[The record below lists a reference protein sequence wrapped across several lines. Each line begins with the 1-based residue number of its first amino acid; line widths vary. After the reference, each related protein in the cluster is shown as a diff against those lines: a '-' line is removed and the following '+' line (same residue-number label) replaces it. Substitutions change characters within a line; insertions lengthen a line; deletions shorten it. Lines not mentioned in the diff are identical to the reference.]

1 MTLSLRAVLDHPLMR
16 GADPAVPDPHADLD
30 RPVRWVHS
38 SEIYEIAPLL
48 RGDELLLTT
57 GLGLAG
63 RDAGERRRYVTE
75 LAAAGVAG
83 VALEVGRTFRE
94 VPDDVVRAAADAGLP
109 LVVLR
114 GVVPFVEIAEAVNAA
129 ILDSAVTRLRHVNR
143 IVRTL
148 SGVLAKGAGV
158 EELTTTLS
166 TLTGRPVVLAAL
178 DGTLTAYA
186 GTDDPTSVVR
196 SPTAEAGVELRGAL
210 WGRLLLGATKPS
222 APDAT
227 TAKNTTNANHPPTT
241 PSATDTTRT
250 AGTPRRSDANP
261 SPGAAG
267 VNAAGAATGGT
278 RTAGTS
284 GAWDTNP
291 SPGAAGAANPQAAN
305 TTTPATQ
312 PPGTAGTTDATH
324 MPGAASAAN
333 HNRANTTTG
342 ATRTAGTAR
351 TTNATHMPGAAS
363 AANTTT
369 PATQP
374 PGTAGTTDATHMPG
388 AASAANHNRANT
400 TTGATRT
407 AGTARTTN
415 ATHMPGAASAAN
427 TTTPAT
433 QPPGTARTT
442 DATHMPGAADPLA
455 ADTTPGATET
465 ARRPATPGV
474 AAPHVAPADGPWST
488 AGAAIAREVAEHA
501 AQVFAPALLRLAD
514 RGGWVGRERR
524 ELVEGLLGDALPPRE
539 VAARLTVCGLVP
551 AGTAVWATVALS
563 RPDPVQAVTTLYEGL
578 RACGGRGLVS
588 DGPGGAY
595 ALIALDRPTHIA
607 ELADRLGLPTAAG
620 PEPTAALGPLVRDV
634 ARVGHS
640 LRAARDTLRL
650 ARRVHPIR
658 PTGVAETVL
667 ADDWALERLLDGLP
681 PEELADLVEDQL
693 GPLLAADA
701 TRGTGLVDTLE
712 AYLRCGCSKTETAG
726 VLFLRRQSVHQRL
739 ALIESLLHVSPDA
752 PDRQGP
758 LRAALTARDLL
769 TTRGPNPT

>member
-148 SGVLAKGAGV
+148 SGVLARGAGV

-166 TLTGRPVVLAAL
+166 TLTNRPVVLAAL

-186 GTDDPTSVVR
+186 GTDDPTAVVR
-196 SPTAEAGVELRGAL
+196 TPTAEAGVELRGAL
-210 WGRLLLGATKPS
+210 WGRLLVGP
-222 APDAT
+222 
-227 TAKNTTNANHPPTT
+227 
-241 PSATDTTRT
+241 
-250 AGTPRRSDANP
+250 
-261 SPGAAG
+261 
-267 VNAAGAATGGT
+267 AGAADATD
-278 RTAGTS
+278 A
-284 GAWDTNP
+284 NP
-291 SPGAAGAANPQAAN
+291 SPGAAGAANHNA
-305 TTTPATQ
+305 TGPATSTTRTAGTTGTTDANHM
-312 PPGTAGTTDATH
+312 PGAAGAADPNTANATTSATRTAGTTDADHT
-324 MPGAASAAN
+324 PGAATPSAA
-333 HNRANTTTG
+333 
-342 ATRTAGTAR
+342 
-351 TTNATHMPGAAS
+351 P
-363 AANTTT
+363 
-369 PATQP
+369 
-374 PGTAGTTDATHMPG
+374 
-388 AASAANHNRANT
+388 
-400 TTGATRT
+400 
-407 AGTARTTN
+407 
-415 ATHMPGAASAAN
+415 
-427 TTTPAT
+427 
-433 QPPGTARTT
+433 
-442 DATHMPGAADPLA
+442 
-455 ADTTPGATET
+455 
-465 ARRPATPGV
+465 V
-474 AAPHVAPADGPWST
+474 DGPWST

-514 RGGWVGRERR
+514 RGGRVGRERR

-551 AGTAVWATVALS
+551 AGTAVWATVALR

-607 ELADRLGLPTAAG
+607 ELADRLGLPGAAG
-620 PEPTAALGPLVRDV
+620 HEPTAALGPLVRDV

>member
-148 SGVLAKGAGV
+148 SGVLARGAGV

-166 TLTGRPVVLAAL
+166 SLTNRPVVLAAL
-178 DGTLTAYA
+178 DGTPTAYA
-186 GTDDPTSVVR
+186 GTDDPTSVAR
-196 SPTAEAGVELRGAL
+196 TPTAEAGVELRGAL
-210 WGRLLLGATKPS
+210 WGRLLLGT
-222 APDAT
+222 T
-227 TAKNTTNANHPPTT
+227 TATATPPPGVVGDAADADTANT
-241 PSATDTTRT
+241 ATGATRT
-250 AGTPRRSDANP
+250 AGTTGTTDA
-261 SPGAAG
+261 
-267 VNAAGAATGGT
+267 
-278 RTAGTS
+278 
-284 GAWDTNP
+284 NP
-291 SPGAAGAANPQAAN
+291 SPGAAGAANPDTAN
-305 TTTPATQ
+305 PTT
-312 PPGTAGTTDATH
+312 
-324 MPGAASAAN
+324 S
-333 HNRANTTTG
+333 
-342 ATRTAGTAR
+342 ATRTAGRAVTA
-351 TTNATHMPGAAS
+351 GAATP
-363 AANTTT
+363 TT
-369 PATQP
+369 
-374 PGTAGTTDATHMPG
+374 
-388 AASAANHNRANT
+388 
-400 TTGATRT
+400 
-407 AGTARTTN
+407 
-415 ATHMPGAASAAN
+415 
-427 TTTPAT
+427 
-433 QPPGTARTT
+433 
-442 DATHMPGAADPLA
+442 
-455 ADTTPGATET
+455 
-465 ARRPATPGV
+465 
-474 AAPHVAPADGPWST
+474 APADGLWST

-551 AGTAVWATVALS
+551 AGTAVWATIALN

-607 ELADRLGLPTAAG
+607 ELADRLGLPGATG
-620 PEPTAALGPLVRDV
+620 HEPTAALGPLVRDV